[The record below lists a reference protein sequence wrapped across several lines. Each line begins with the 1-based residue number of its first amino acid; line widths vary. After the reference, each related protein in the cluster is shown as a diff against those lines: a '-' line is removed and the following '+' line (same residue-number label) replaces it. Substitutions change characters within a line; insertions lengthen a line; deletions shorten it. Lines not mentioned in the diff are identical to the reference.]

1 MQARFLRLFVTSIS
15 SRGLKLVDTIFSYK
29 DSQRHGVEVTATS
42 VAGQFNGNK
51 PEVSVLWR
59 RYTRNYNELFLEVRI
74 LVKKL
79 GEVHAKIQF
88 RDNDGTISG
97 LNPVV
102 VLLGEATY
110 LATIT
115 VLRDSGVGYGFSLK
129 SEKINIDDYVMSKD
143 ADHASLKEIGTRS
156 VNQLVRRMIR
166 TRLVEISLVNLLS
179 NPWRNLCIPSVSAQ
193 CTAE

>member
-15 SRGLKLVDTIFSYK
+15 SRGIKLVDTIFSYK
-29 DSQRHGVEVTATS
+29 DNHWHGVEVTATS
-42 VAGQFNGNK
+42 VAGLFNGNK

-59 RYTRNYNELFLEVRI
+59 RYTRNYYELFLEVRI
-74 LVKKL
+74 TVKKL

-88 RDNDGTISG
+88 RNNDGTISG

-129 SEKINIDDYVMSKD
+129 SEKTDIDDYVMSED
-143 ADHASLKEIGTRS
+143 ADHASLKKIGTRS
-156 VNQLVRRMIR
+156 VTQLVRRMIR

-179 NPWRNLCIPSVSAQ
+179 NPWRNLCIPSVSDQ
-193 CTAE
+193 CTPE